1 MPKQTPTSPASPHS
15 PKPALPKWAE
25 VRLAGALQSVRGEA
39 RYRQFFEIERLA
51 GKHPHALWH
60 SEDGVHEIVIWCS
73 NDYLGMGQ
81 SPATTQA
88 MARAAETEGAG
99 AGGTRNISGTSHAL
113 VELEEE
119 LANLHG
125 KQRALLFSSGY
136 VANEASL
143 TTLIELLHSQNASH
157 NNDSNG
163 VIVYSDA
170 DNHASLISG
179 IGNGI
184 RRANASRPN
193 PPARKRIFHHNDSQ
207 HLRGLLSDSPKS
219 AAKLIVFE
227 SVYSM
232 DGSIAPLRDIAEV
245 AQEYDAMCYCD
256 EVHAVGLYGETGGG
270 VASQEGVADAI
281 SVIQGTLGK
290 AFGVMGGYIAGAD
303 VICDAIRSFGAGF
316 IFTTAL
322 PPPLLRGALASI
334 RHLKHSQKERTA
346 LHASAKRVKA
356 KLKAAGFDI
365 LPKESYGDSHI
376 VPLMVGD
383 AKLCQ
388 AISQRLLTKHRI
400 YIQPINY
407 PTVPRGGERLRI
419 TPGPAH
425 SEAMA
430 DALVAALTECFAA
443 LK

>member
-1 MPKQTPTSPASPHS
+1 MPKQTPPASPLAQ
-15 PKPALPKWAE
+15 PALPKWAE
-25 VRLAGALQSVRGEA
+25 GRLAGALQSVRGEA

-51 GKHPHALWH
+51 GKHPYALWH
-60 SEDGVHEIVIWCS
+60 NADGVHEIIIWCS

-81 SPATTQA
+81 SPATTAA

-143 TTLIELLHSQNASH
+143 TTLIELLHSQNAGGE
-157 NNDSNG
+157 NGDSDG
-163 VIVYSDA
+163 EGMIVYSDA

-184 RRANASRPN
+184 RRANAVRPN
-193 PPARKRIFHHNDSQ
+193 TPARKRIFRHNDSQ
-207 HLRGLLSDSPKS
+207 HLRDLLAASPKS
-219 AAKLIVFE
+219 APKLIVFE

-232 DGSIAPLRDIAEV
+232 DGSIAPLRDMAEV
-245 AQEYDAMCYCD
+245 AQDYDALCYCD
-256 EVHAVGLYGETGGG
+256 EVHAVGLYGASGGG
-270 VASQEGVADAI
+270 VASQEGVAEAI

-290 AFGVMGGYIAGAD
+290 AFGVMGGYIAAAD

-356 KLKAAGFDI
+356 KLVAAGFDI
-365 LPKESYGDSHI
+365 LVGDSHI
-376 VPLMVGD
+376 VPLMVRD
-383 AKLCQ
+383 AQLCQ
-388 AISQRLLTKHRI
+388 AISQRLLTKHGI

-407 PTVPRGGERLRI
+407 PTVARGGERLRI
-419 TPGPAH
+419 TPGAAH
-425 SEAMA
+425 TEAMA
-430 DALVAALTECFAA
+430 DALVEALKECFAA